1 VYTIGSYQDML
12 TLRMQD
18 RDSLYDL
25 LANEEDSDSDQGP
38 VEWPY
43 EGPPRSDSLPDANT
57 TKGSAKYTIAGR
69 YPDMAPPTPPFE
81 GSFER
86 EIGSTNSSLIRAKS
100 QRPPPLT
107 IVSTSTS
114 VSASNDSVTKIKRAQ
129 LTPGMKSP
137 SGNAQFSARR
147 RRAHKLS
154 RFFGVGYNDLFNVL
168 VYETAAADGQSSLA
182 PPVPLLPSSSSP
194 STPNAGPSSAS
205 RTNLTVPG
213 TSGDNGIR
221 SGTVLVQTDAGKST
235 VLRTSSNFAADID
248 ADDLGEVMARL
259 RALRA

>member
-1 VYTIGSYQDML
+1 VYSIGSYQDML

-43 EGPPRSDSLPDANT
+43 ERPPRSDSLPDANT

-69 YPDMAPPTPPFE
+69 YPDMAPPTPPF
-81 GSFER
+81 GGMFER
-86 EIGSTNSSLIRAKS
+86 ETGATDSSLIRAKS
-100 QRPPPLT
+100 HRPPPLT
-107 IVSTSTS
+107 IVSTSP
-114 VSASNDSVTKIKRAQ
+114 SASNDSATKIKRAQ

-137 SGNAQFSARR
+137 SGDAQFSARR

-154 RFFGVGYNDLFNVL
+154 RFFGVGYNDLFNVM

-205 RTNLTVPG
+205 HTNLTVPG
-213 TSGDNGIR
+213 TSGGNGVR